1 MDDLVIITGRIDIWI
16 MARVKTP
23 NLSIAMGMM
32 DFLLFLTAALVDA
45 SVSKANEEFV
55 VVEVNSTD
63 KAIERPSIR
72 DLHSCR
78 VDATYIAVLS
88 T

>member
-1 MDDLVIITGRIDIWI
+1 MDDLVIITRCIDIWI
-16 MARVKTP
+16 VARVKTP

-32 DFLLFLTAALVDA
+32 DFLLFVTAAFVDA
-45 SVSKANEEFV
+45 SVSKTNKEFV
-55 VVEVNSTD
+55 VVEVNSAD
-63 KAIERPSIR
+63 KAIELPSIR